1 MARFASLASQVIVG
15 LFLSSEQVGD
25 YALALGILGV
35 TGIWRTGGTSI
46 FLPSLRPEEFDL
58 RVRGVF
64 QWATCLSF
72 STAALTVGV
81 ALTLPNLKQFG
92 VPNGTEQL
100 PAVLLWLAVR
110 AVAFPFALLGRMRL
124 SVEHRFGSLAR
135 LDAVIALLRVLL
147 TWIVAREGGG
157 ALALAIP
164 YALSTVIELIGVLGL
179 GGIRRGDFRPD
190 WTGIKGAPIILAW
203 PLAVAV
209 LMSMRADISFL
220 AIGAVVATSA
230 LGTFYFAFQ
239 LANQPTMLLA
249 SSLQN
254 VLGPLL
260 AHDRGLHEAERRS
273 LIQVFAG
280 AMLFVPI
287 TTLAVA
293 AVFPSAER
301 MLWGGKWADSTAAVY
316 WLCGGTTYAT
326 VATIFLGPLLGLQR
340 FRAAAGFELLKMIG
354 VIGSVALGATIYR
367 TVPGAS
373 DFSEVTFTAAAV
385 SVGMLATA
393 LWQLVWIA
401 KHYEFPASETLRHL
415 AFGPALATLTS
426 IASVSV
432 AHSAFVSLGAPPG
445 RWGALIEFAIVSATY
460 LALILLAV
468 RFTAEE
474 TLRDTVRALPAP
486 ISGVLTRAFGLR

>member
-1 MARFASLASQVIVG
+1 VARFASLASQVIVG
-15 LFLSSEQVGD
+15 LFLTSEQVGD

-46 FLPSLRPEEFDL
+46 FLPSLRPEEFEL

-64 QWATCLSF
+64 QWATCLSL
-72 STAALTVGV
+72 STAALTVLV
-81 ALTLPNLKQFG
+81 AVSLPKLGEFG
-92 VPNGTEQL
+92 VPDGTEQL
-100 PAVLLWLAVR
+100 PAVLYWLALR
-110 AVAFPFALLGRMRL
+110 AVAFPFALVGRMRL

-135 LDAVIALLRVLL
+135 LDTVIALLRVLL

-164 YALSTVIELIGVLGL
+164 YALSTVIELVGVIGI
-179 GGIRRGDFRPD
+179 GGVRRSDFRPD
-190 WTGIKGAPIILAW
+190 FGGLKVAPIVLAW
-203 PLAVAV
+203 PLAVAM

-220 AIGAVVATSA
+220 AIGAVITASA

-249 SSLQN
+249 SALQN

-273 LIQVFAG
+273 LVQVFAG

-301 MLWGGKWADSTAAVY
+301 LLWGGRWADATAAVY

-340 FRAAAGFELLKMIG
+340 FRAAASFELLRMVGI
-354 VIGSVALGATIYR
+354 VGSVLLGAVIYR

-373 DFSEVTFTAAAV
+373 GYSEVTFTAATV
-385 SVGMLATA
+385 SIGMLATA
-393 LWQLVWIA
+393 LWQLGWIA
-401 KHYEFPASETLRHL
+401 KHYQFATHEALRHL

-432 AHSAFVSLGAPPG
+432 AHSAFVSIGAPAG
-445 RWGALIEFAIVSATY
+445 RWGALLECSIVTVTY
-460 LALILLAV
+460 IALILLAV

-474 TLRDTVRALPAP
+474 TLRDTIRALPAP
-486 ISGVLTRAFGLR
+486 ASALLTRVFGLR